1 MERLLLVRYGEI
13 GLKGRNRHV
22 FEEKLA
28 DNMRAALA
36 DIEGAKVNREYGRI
50 FVRLEDEGR
59 TGEALERL
67 QRVFGIVAVNPALR
81 VPLDLEAIREAAAML
96 VRAEGDPPR
105 TFRVSARRAYKRFPH
120 TSQELN
126 HLVGAYV
133 LRHVPH
139 LTVQLTD
146 PDVTVTVEVREHAA
160 YVYADQVDGPG
171 GLPVGASS
179 RALLL
184 LSGGIDSPVAGWMA
198 MKRGIELHAVHYHSP
213 PFTSERSKQKVI
225 DLCRVLARWS
235 PAPVPLH
242 VVHFTEVQKE
252 IHRHVPQELGI
263 TVMRRFMLRIGERLA
278 RRLDAMALVT
288 GESVGQVASQTIE
301 SLAAINPVTDLPV
314 LRPLVGLDKAEI
326 IQKAEEIGTYA
337 ISIRPYEDCCTL
349 FVPEHPAT
357 HPRLDEVE
365 AAEAALPVEELVEEA
380 VAGTELEE
388 HHAQPVMVAPS

>member
-1 MERLLLVRYGEI
+1 VERLLLVRYGEI

-67 QRVFGIVAVNPALR
+67 QRVFGIVAVNPALW

-288 GESVGQVASQTIE
+288 GESVGQVASQTLE
-301 SLAAINPVTDLPV
+301 SMAAINAVTNMPI
-314 LRPLVGLDKAEI
+314 LRPLVGFDKHEI
-326 IQKAEEIGTYA
+326 IQRAQRIHTYD
-337 ISIRPYEDCCTL
+337 ISILPYEDCCTI
-349 FVPEHPAT
+349 FVPERPAT
-357 HPRLDEVE
+357 RPSLAAVE
-365 AAEAALPVEELVEEA
+365 AAERAMAVEELVQQA
-380 VAGTELEE
+380 LENVE
-388 HHAQPVMVAPS
+388 TLHVEPAPAYVGA